1 MFSAMKNNIFLF
13 RKKWDTALPVI
24 LFFLF
29 LFYSVIFLFGTQY
42 SIIVSF
48 LTTAFQIRRQKK
60 FSVRGIC
67 GLVLEMMLLCIL
79 AFFAT
84 INIPLCLLLNFVVP
98 FLLVYLQTTQFN
110 QKGYFTYAMAF
121 VFLQLVPTG
130 WSGILP
136 LMGVMLYSLTFL
148 AVALALYSFLNR
160 RPQDYRAARKGMDLL
175 ARQFRLIARGSQD
188 VGMQKEILDIQSSL
202 HKLAYDGRQL
212 AFEMEGESKLHYMF
226 ALLFQRSAYFISNFD
241 EECGQYREE
250 YEDIL
255 CCLADYVDKVHSSFN
270 KDDNEALIQEASN
283 LLNDAGGNQADNF
296 FYIFF
301 RNFLHLL
308 VLILDNASRNE
319 KPAFGKARKHP
330 KRLPVLQKYR
340 QKMHLDAFE
349 VRFALRLSIV
359 IMVSFLISRL
369 TNINHAYWIPL
380 NAFLMIQP
388 MYEDSAYRV
397 KNRLIGTFLGC
408 MLVFFTV
415 SYLPGNMW
423 HFIFATVMVALMY
436 CTTPG
441 TRIQAVFST
450 SFALFMASITM
461 NRTTAVE
468 LRIFYLV
475 LAVFLVLLVNRFFFP
490 TSLKGQFR
498 GNVRELFRIQKS
510 YLSILDIST
519 HRGIDYG
526 VVSEALT
533 HFYLVADQVKQY
545 LSRPVEAI
553 NVDFYR
559 RMLDIMWKMS
569 AEAEQMIFIV
579 QSGEIDETKS
589 LVLHA
594 YIKQLQIS
602 FQKLQHIDRRNH
614 EKSVSSSVY
623 SIEEI
628 PDFPLDEAY
637 LTHLMMKYV
646 ENAKRLFQ
654 LQEAHPD
661 AVRYYGHGK

>member
-13 RKKWDTALPVI
+13 KKKWDTALPVI

-29 LFYSVIFLFGTQY
+29 LFYSVISLFGTRY

-48 LTTAFQIRRQKK
+48 LTTAFQIRRQKN
-60 FSVRGIC
+60 FSIRGVC
-67 GLVLEMMLLCIL
+67 GLVLEMFLLCIL

-84 INIPLCLLLNFVVP
+84 LNIPLCIILNFVVP

-121 VFLQLVPTG
+121 VFLQLAPVG
-130 WSGILP
+130 WDGILP
-136 LMGVMLYSLTFL
+136 LLGVMLYSLTVL
-148 AVALALYSFLNR
+148 SGALALYSLLHR

-175 ARQFRLIARGSQD
+175 ACQFRLITKGSQD
-188 VGMQKEILDIQSSL
+188 EHMQKEILDIQSSL

-212 AFEMEGESKLHYMF
+212 AFEMQGESKLHYMF
-226 ALLFQRSAYFISNFD
+226 ALLFQRSAYFISNYE
-241 EECGQYREE
+241 EECGKHREE
-250 YEDIL
+250 YDGIL
-255 CCLADYVDKVHSSFN
+255 SRLADYLDKVQNSFN
-270 KDDNEALIQEASN
+270 KEDNETLIQEASN
-283 LLNDAGGNQADNF
+283 LLNEVGENQTDGF

-308 VLILDNASRNE
+308 VLILDGAARNE
-319 KPAFGKARKHP
+319 KPSFRKSWKLP
-330 KRLPVLQKYR
+330 KDFYIFQKHR
-340 QKMHLDAFE
+340 QKMRLDAFE

-359 IMVSFLISRL
+359 IMVSFLISQL

-408 MLVFFTV
+408 ILVFFTV
-415 SYLPGNMW
+415 SYFSGIVW
-423 HFIFATVMVALMY
+423 HFIFATLMVTLMY

-461 NRTTAVE
+461 NGATAVE
-468 LRIFYLV
+468 LRIFYLI
-475 LAVFLVLLVNRFFFP
+475 LAVFIVLLVNRFLFP

-498 GNVRELFRIQKS
+498 GNVRELFRIQNS

-519 HRGIDYG
+519 QRVIDYG
-526 VVSEALT
+526 VTSEALT

-545 LSRPVEAI
+545 LAKPVEEV

-559 RMLDIMWKMS
+559 KMLDIMWKMS

-579 QSGEIDETKS
+579 QSGEIDEPKR
-589 LVLHA
+589 VILHQ
-594 YIKQLQIS
+594 YIKQLQIT
-602 FQKLQHIDRRNH
+602 FRNIQRIYWH
-614 EKSVSSSVY
+614 GQGKSLSSA
-623 SIEEI
+623 EEI
-628 PDFPLDEAY
+628 HDFPLDEAY

-646 ENAKRLFQ
+646 ENAKRLIQ
-654 LQEAHPD
+654 LEDANPD
-661 AVRYYGHGK
+661 AVRYCVHGK

>member
-13 RKKWDTALPVI
+13 KKKWDAALPVI

-29 LFYSVIFLFGTQY
+29 LFYSVIFLFGTRY
-42 SIIVSF
+42 SIMVSF
-48 LTTAFQIRRQKK
+48 LTTSFQIMRQKK
-60 FSVRGIC
+60 FTMRGIC
-67 GLVLEMMLLCIL
+67 GLVLEMFLLCIL

-84 INIPLCLLLNFVVP
+84 LNIPLCMLLNFVVP

-121 VFLQLVPTG
+121 VFLQLVPIG

-136 LMGVMLYSLTFL
+136 LLGVMLYSLTVL
-148 AVALALYSFLNR
+148 SAALALYSFIHR

-175 ARQFRLIARGSQD
+175 ARQFRSIANGGRD
-188 VGMQKEILDIQSSL
+188 MRMQKEIIEIQSSL

-212 AFEMEGESKLHYMF
+212 AFEMQGESKLHYMF

-241 EECGQYREE
+241 EECGQYRKE
-250 YEDIL
+250 YEGIL
-255 CCLADYVDKVHSSFN
+255 CRLADYMDRVHRSFN
-270 KDDNEALIQEASN
+270 KVDNEELIQEATN
-283 LLNDAGGNQADNF
+283 LLNEAGKDQTDAF

-308 VLILDNASRNE
+308 VLILDGAARNE
-319 KPAFGKARKHP
+319 KPAFSTSFRHP
-330 KRLPVLQKYR
+330 KGCHIIQKYR
-340 QKMHLDAFE
+340 QKLHLDAFE

-369 TNINHAYWIPL
+369 TNINHSYWIPL

-415 SYLPGNMW
+415 SYLPGIVW
-423 HFIFATVMVALMY
+423 HFLFATVMVTLMY

-461 NRTTAVE
+461 NRAAAVE
-468 LRIFYLV
+468 LRIGYLV
-475 LAVFLVLLVNRFFFP
+475 LAVVLVLLVNRFFFP

-498 GNVRELFRIQKS
+498 GNVRELFRIQNS

-519 HRGIDYG
+519 QRVIDYG
-526 VVSEALT
+526 VTSEALT

-545 LSRPVEAI
+545 LTQPVEAI

-559 RMLDIMWKMS
+559 KMLDIMWKMS

-579 QSGEIDETKS
+579 QSGEIDEPKR
-589 LVLHA
+589 VILHG

-602 FQKLQHIDRRNH
+602 FQDLQHINWLDQ
-614 EKSVSSSVY
+614 EKSAS

-628 PDFPLDEAY
+628 PEFPLEEAY

-646 ENAKRLFQ
+646 ENAKGLFQ
-654 LQEAHPD
+654 LEETNPD
-661 AVRYYGHGK
+661 AVRYYVHGK

>member
-13 RKKWDTALPVI
+13 KKKWDAALPVI

-29 LFYSVIFLFGTQY
+29 LFYSVIFLFGTRY
-42 SIIVSF
+42 SIMVSF

-60 FSVRGIC
+60 FTMRGIC
-67 GLVLEMMLLCIL
+67 GLVLEMFLLCIL

-84 INIPLCLLLNFVVP
+84 LNIPLCMLLNFVVP

-121 VFLQLVPTG
+121 VFLQLVPIG

-136 LMGVMLYSLTFL
+136 LLGVMLYSLTVL
-148 AVALALYSFLNR
+148 SAALTLYSFIHR

-175 ARQFRLIARGSQD
+175 ARQFRSIANGGRD
-188 VGMQKEILDIQSSL
+188 MRMQKEIIEIQSSL
-202 HKLAYDGRQL
+202 HKLAYDGCQL
-212 AFEMEGESKLHYMF
+212 AFEMQGESKLHYMF

-241 EECGQYREE
+241 EECGQYRKE
-250 YEDIL
+250 YEGIL
-255 CCLADYVDKVHSSFN
+255 CRLADYMDRVHRSFN
-270 KDDNEALIQEASN
+270 KVDNEELIQEATN
-283 LLNDAGGNQADNF
+283 LLNEAGKDQADAF

-308 VLILDNASRNE
+308 VLILDVAARNE
-319 KPAFGKARKHP
+319 KPAFSTSWRNP
-330 KRLPVLQKYR
+330 KGCHIIQKYR
-340 QKMHLDAFE
+340 QKLHLDAFE

-369 TNINHAYWIPL
+369 TNINHSYWIPL

-415 SYLPGNMW
+415 SYLPGIVW
-423 HFIFATVMVALMY
+423 HFLFATVMVTLMY

-461 NRTTAVE
+461 NRAAAVE
-468 LRIFYLV
+468 LRIGYLV
-475 LAVFLVLLVNRFFFP
+475 LAVVLVLLVNRFFFP

-498 GNVRELFRIQKS
+498 GNVRELFRIQNS

-519 HRGIDYG
+519 QRVIDYG
-526 VVSEALT
+526 VTSEALT

-545 LSRPVEAI
+545 LTQPVEAI

-559 RMLDIMWKMS
+559 KMLDIMWKMS

-579 QSGEIDETKS
+579 QSGEIDEPKRV
-589 LVLHA
+589 VLHG

-602 FQKLQHIDRRNH
+602 FQDLQHINWHDQK
-614 EKSVSSSVY
+614 KSAS

-628 PDFPLDEAY
+628 PEFPLEEAY

-646 ENAKRLFQ
+646 ENAKGLFQ
-654 LQEAHPD
+654 LEETKPD
-661 AVRYYGHGK
+661 AVRYYVHGK

>member
-1 MFSAMKNNIFLF
+1 MFSAMKNKILLF
-13 RKKWDTALPVI
+13 KKKWDAALPVI

-29 LFYSVIFLFGTQY
+29 LFYSVIFLFGTRY
-42 SIIVSF
+42 SIMVSF

-60 FSVRGIC
+60 FTMKGIC
-67 GLVLEMMLLCIL
+67 GLVLEMFLLCIL

-84 INIPLCLLLNFVVP
+84 LNIPLCVLLNFVVP

-121 VFLQLVPTG
+121 VFLQLVPIG

-136 LMGVMLYSLTFL
+136 LLGVMLYSLTVL
-148 AVALALYSFLNR
+148 SVALALYSFIYR

-175 ARQFRLIARGSQD
+175 ARQFRLIAKGGQD
-188 VGMQKEILDIQSSL
+188 MRMQKEIIEIQSSL
-202 HKLAYDGRQL
+202 HKLAYDGRQV
-212 AFEMEGESKLHYMF
+212 AFEMQGESKLHYMF

-250 YEDIL
+250 YEGIL
-255 CCLADYVDKVHSSFN
+255 YRLADYMDRVHSSFN
-270 KDDNEALIQEASN
+270 KVDNEELIQEATN
-283 LLNDAGGNQADNF
+283 LLNEGGKDQADAF

-308 VLILDNASRNE
+308 VLILDGAARNE
-319 KPAFGKARKHP
+319 KPAFSTSWRHP
-330 KRLPVLQKYR
+330 KGFSIFQKYR
-340 QKMHLDAFE
+340 QKLHLDAFE

-359 IMVSFLISRL
+359 IMVSFLISQL
-369 TNINHAYWIPL
+369 TNINHSYWIPL

-397 KNRLIGTFLGC
+397 KNRLVGTFLGC

-415 SYLPGNMW
+415 SYLPGIVW
-423 HFIFATVMVALMY
+423 HFLFATVMVTLMY

-461 NRTTAVE
+461 NRAAAVE
-468 LRIFYLV
+468 LRIGYLV
-475 LAVFLVLLVNRFFFP
+475 LAVLLVLLVNRFFFP

-519 HRGIDYG
+519 QRVIDYG
-526 VVSEALT
+526 VTSEALT

-545 LSRPVEAI
+545 LSQPVEAI

-559 RMLDIMWKMS
+559 KMLDIMWKMS
-569 AEAEQMIFIV
+569 AEAEQMFFIV
-579 QSGEIDETKS
+579 QSGEIDESKRM
-589 LVLHA
+589 VLHED
-594 YIKQLQIS
+594 IKQLQIS
-602 FQKLQHIDRRNH
+602 FQNIQHINWHDQ
-614 EKSVSSSVY
+614 EKSNS

-628 PDFPLDEAY
+628 PEFPLEEAY

-646 ENAKRLFQ
+646 ENAKGLF
-654 LQEAHPD
+654 LLEEAYPD
-661 AVRYYGHGK
+661 AVRYYVHGK

>member
-1 MFSAMKNNIFLF
+1 MFSAMKNKIFLF
-13 RKKWDTALPVI
+13 KKKWDAALPVI

-29 LFYSVIFLFGTQY
+29 LFYSVIFLFGTRY
-42 SIIVSF
+42 SIMVSF

-60 FSVRGIC
+60 FTMRGIC
-67 GLVLEMMLLCIL
+67 GLVLEMFLLCIL

-84 INIPLCLLLNFVVP
+84 LNIPLCILLNFVVP

-121 VFLQLVPTG
+121 VFLQLVPIG

-136 LMGVMLYSLTFL
+136 LLGVMLYSLTVL
-148 AVALALYSFLNR
+148 SAALALYSFIHR

-175 ARQFRLIARGSQD
+175 ARQFRLIARGDQD
-188 VGMQKEILDIQSSL
+188 MRMQKEIIEIQSSL

-212 AFEMEGESKLHYMF
+212 AFEMQGESKLHYMF

-250 YEDIL
+250 YEGIL
-255 CCLADYVDKVHSSFN
+255 CRLADYMDRVHCSFN
-270 KDDNEALIQEASN
+270 KVDNEELIQEATN
-283 LLNDAGGNQADNF
+283 LLNEAGKDQTDAF

-308 VLILDNASRNE
+308 VLILDGAARNE
-319 KPAFGKARKHP
+319 KPAFSTSFRHP
-330 KRLPVLQKYR
+330 KGCHIIQKYR
-340 QKMHLDAFE
+340 QKLHLDAFE

-369 TNINHAYWIPL
+369 TNINHSYWIPL

-415 SYLPGNMW
+415 SYLPGIVW
-423 HFIFATVMVALMY
+423 HFLFATVMVTLMY

-461 NRTTAVE
+461 NRAAAVE
-468 LRIFYLV
+468 LRIGYLV
-475 LAVFLVLLVNRFFFP
+475 LAVVLVLLVNRFFFP

-498 GNVRELFRIQKS
+498 GNVRELFRIQNS

-519 HRGIDYG
+519 QRVIDYG
-526 VVSEALT
+526 VTSEALT

-545 LSRPVEAI
+545 LTQPVEAI

-559 RMLDIMWKMS
+559 KMLDIMWKMS

-579 QSGEIDETKS
+579 QSGEIDEPKRV
-589 LVLHA
+589 VLHG

-602 FQKLQHIDRRNH
+602 FQDLQHINWHDQK
-614 EKSVSSSVY
+614 KSAS

-628 PDFPLDEAY
+628 PEFPLEEAY

-646 ENAKRLFQ
+646 ENAKGLFQ
-654 LQEAHPD
+654 LEETNPD
-661 AVRYYGHGK
+661 AVRYYVHGK

>member
-13 RKKWDTALPVI
+13 KKKWDAALPVI

-29 LFYSVIFLFGTQY
+29 LFYSVIFLFGTRY
-42 SIIVSF
+42 SIMVSF

-60 FSVRGIC
+60 FTMRGIC
-67 GLVLEMMLLCIL
+67 GLVLEMFLLCIL

-84 INIPLCLLLNFVVP
+84 LNIPLCMLLNFVVP

-121 VFLQLVPTG
+121 VFLQLVPIG

-136 LMGVMLYSLTFL
+136 LLGVMLYSLTVL
-148 AVALALYSFLNR
+148 SAALALYSFIHR

-175 ARQFRLIARGSQD
+175 ARQFRSIANGGRD
-188 VGMQKEILDIQSSL
+188 MRMQKEIIEIQSSL

-212 AFEMEGESKLHYMF
+212 AFEMQGESKLHYMF

-241 EECGQYREE
+241 EECGQYRKE
-250 YEDIL
+250 YEGIL
-255 CCLADYVDKVHSSFN
+255 CRLADYMDRVHRSFN
-270 KDDNEALIQEASN
+270 KVDNEELIQEATN
-283 LLNDAGGNQADNF
+283 LLNEAGKDQADAF

-308 VLILDNASRNE
+308 VLILDVAARNE
-319 KPAFGKARKHP
+319 KPAFSTSWRNP
-330 KRLPVLQKYR
+330 KGCHIIQKYR
-340 QKMHLDAFE
+340 QKLHLDAFE

-369 TNINHAYWIPL
+369 TNINHSYWIPL

-415 SYLPGNMW
+415 SYLPGIVW
-423 HFIFATVMVALMY
+423 HFLFATVMVTLMY

-461 NRTTAVE
+461 NRAAAVE
-468 LRIFYLV
+468 LRIGYLV
-475 LAVFLVLLVNRFFFP
+475 LAVVLVLLVNRFFFP

-498 GNVRELFRIQKS
+498 GNVRELFRIQNS

-519 HRGIDYG
+519 QRVIDYG
-526 VVSEALT
+526 VTSEALT

-545 LSRPVEAI
+545 LTQPVEAI

-559 RMLDIMWKMS
+559 KMLDIMWKMS

-579 QSGEIDETKS
+579 QSGEIDEPKRV
-589 LVLHA
+589 VLHG
-594 YIKQLQIS
+594 YIKQLQI
-602 FQKLQHIDRRNH
+602 FLQDLQHINWHDQ
-614 EKSVSSSVY
+614 EKSAS

-628 PDFPLDEAY
+628 PEFPLEEAY

-646 ENAKRLFQ
+646 ENAKGLFQ
-654 LQEAHPD
+654 LEETNPD
-661 AVRYYGHGK
+661 AVRYYVHGK